1 MQLSLEKPGND
12 HQAKSLLRYDHVY
25 RERHQIS
32 SLWGERVK
40 LLWVLVAFSTLSSIS

>member
-12 HQAKSLLRYDHVY
+12 HQAKSLLRYHHVY
-25 RERHQIS
+25 RERHQIL
-32 SLWGERVK
+32 SLWGERE